1 MSTVA
6 FRLADLIPPVAEAF
20 LKDQITI
27 GHALLIAK
35 LPASQQQEAFSAAFR
50 GLWTS
55 EGNSQVLIPVREL
68 AAWIES
74 NILLQLASAPFDK
87 QDETLVPEAGSC
99 ANCPKRTG
107 FNKLLFPDVRKDS
120 CTSPDCFRAKID
132 ASVKKTLETKPQ
144 LIQISAA
151 WNSREGAPLGR
162 NQYVELEIKKPK
174 PNGAS
179 TKLPAN
185 QKPCDKMAEAI
196 VMDGG
201 KRGQVVKV
209 CADPACRIHHPNT
222 PSPQQVERERAEERK
237 RIEKEKLA
245 ITTRH
250 RVLATILQRVS
261 APLKKADLLAV
272 AHYLIGHLSYSQV
285 PALAKR
291 HKVEAKKDS
300 ASAQELLAKQVGTY
314 DEAELCK
321 LLLEIS
327 LLDSAYQRSTA
338 SRDDVLMDAA
348 KRYRVDAEKLQKAV
362 AQELAAKRDKKTS
375 QESRRAA
382 RRQHELDPSLISGG
396 VLVCTPPFLLD
407 RVPRTEKK
415 PPKRIKTPYH
425 GALRGKA
432 VNITVIRNAIGT
444 LEQLLSKASDAL
456 SQIEREVF
464 NLYAFGR
471 AKGGYEYP
479 REAMEGYLQEIH
491 DLLLVVLEAGEMPG
505 ARASLVKAWA
515 GFTSSRNNL
524 RKTDDN
530 GEFANSSSPALTF
543 LERLIKGLRATVS
556 EEISSEEAWTLGRL
570 EEILEDT
577 AALVRRRGDSPS
589 KESDVQKVMHDY
601 LRAFFPGFVLNPS
614 IGGALKN
621 FKPDCGIANVTAAIE
636 FKFVETEEDVATA
649 FSGIAED
656 TAGYKG
662 SKDWTRFYAVLYQ
675 SKPFALRSQFKSDM
689 KRIGATTWKTILV
702 NGPTRKKS
710 LKKRMKKKNTR
721 KKKAG

>member
-1 MSTVA
+1 MRSWSLSND
-6 FRLADLIPPVAEAF
+6 RPIMLALKKFIPCYAAA
-20 LKDQITI
+20 LCIKT
-27 GHALLIAK
+27 HAAL
-35 LPASQQQEAFSAAFR
+35 
-50 GLWTS
+50 
-55 EGNSQVLIPVREL
+55 L

-179 TKLPAN
+179 TKLSPV

-209 CADPACRIHHPNT
+209 CADPACRVHHPNT

-237 RIEKEKLA
+237 RIQKEKLA
-245 ITTRH
+245 ITARH
-250 RVLATILQRVS
+250 RILATILQRVS

-300 ASAQELLAKQVGTY
+300 ASAQELLVKQVGTY

-338 SRDDVLMDAA
+338 SREDVLMDAA
-348 KRYRVDAEKLQKAV
+348 KRYRVDTEKLQKAV
-362 AQELAAKRDKKTS
+362 AKEFAAKRDKKT
-375 QESRRAA
+375 
-382 RRQHELDPSLISGG
+382 
-396 VLVCTPPFLLD
+396 
-407 RVPRTEKK
+407 
-415 PPKRIKTPYH
+415 IK
-425 GALRGKA
+425 
-432 VNITVIRNAIGT
+432 
-444 LEQLLSKASDAL
+444 
-456 SQIEREVF
+456 
-464 NLYAFGR
+464 
-471 AKGGYEYP
+471 AKG
-479 REAMEGYLQEIH
+479 R
-491 DLLLVVLEAGEMPG
+491 
-505 ARASLVKAWA
+505 KA
-515 GFTSSRNNL
+515 
-524 RKTDDN
+524 
-530 GEFANSSSPALTF
+530 
-543 LERLIKGLRATVS
+543 
-556 EEISSEEAWTLGRL
+556 
-570 EEILEDT
+570 
-577 AALVRRRGDSPS
+577 AA
-589 KESDVQKVMHDY
+589 
-601 LRAFFPGFVLNPS
+601 
-614 IGGALKN
+614 
-621 FKPDCGIANVTAAIE
+621 
-636 FKFVETEEDVATA
+636 
-649 FSGIAED
+649 
-656 TAGYKG
+656 
-662 SKDWTRFYAVLYQ
+662 
-675 SKPFALRSQFKSDM
+675 
-689 KRIGATTWKTILV
+689 
-702 NGPTRKKS
+702 
-710 LKKRMKKKNTR
+710 
-721 KKKAG
+721 